1 MSSEL
6 LFIDYSVEG
15 ASEHCV
21 TLNIVY
27 DITAHRGT
35 NWYGCMYTLCNSHIG
50 HTNTMLLH
58 TTLEENSQTA
68 QAIFAFSS

>member
-21 TLNIVY
+21 TLNTLY
-27 DITAHRGT
+27 DITAHRVKLVRL
-35 NWYGCMYTLCNSHIG
+35 YTLCNSHIG